1 MSPSGYDAPK
11 VAEALKET
19 PTLVVFAG
27 QDTEEVREGGREG
40 GREAGRANR
49 KKASVSF

>member
-27 QDTEEVREGGREG
+27 QDSEEVREGKREG
-40 GREAGRANR
+40 GKEGRGGR
-49 KKASVSF
+49 MKKVGL